1 MLKTSSLPPNQDS
14 SWKNLPLAV
23 LLLMVAAVVIRL
35 AFWAYTD
42 RVWEDAL
49 ITVLHAENLFQVGKL
64 SHFRVDDK
72 VVHGF
77 TSPISVLVPI
87 IGGALDWKG
96 TYALP
101 FIQFISAL
109 TGALTVLLGYRVIV
123 RAKEPNQTA
132 WMVFTLAYLAFEH
145 HQILWGMAG
154 METQMVVATILFA
167 FYAATTGNPKLIG
180 LALALALYAR
190 PDFAFL
196 NIIIVVFT
204 YFVVGKGQA
213 VKSVLIGAALYAP
226 WLIFTTL
233 YYGSPLPNTILA
245 KAYGYAPQ
253 KVSLVQKLLDFWVP
267 MGPSFAGNGTGYWRL
282 WDHGAISIAVILLF
296 AFSAYSVLRHRTK
309 ALYVPVA
316 FVLVYWAYYVFA
328 VNGVF
333 GWYVVP
339 VSAATSLVAGYGLA
353 RLIRNRKAAITVA
366 VAYIAAMVTVLPTT
380 FKAEHD
386 IQANIEAPAREAMGR
401 YLGAVM
407 RPTDKVGMEPLGY
420 SSYYS
425 RHVIVDYPGLINP
438 DVVAYTKE
446 HRAAGLCTLLS
457 DFLPEYVALR
467 EHECKGSP
475 WIAQHYIEIRNFRAN
490 AAAANN
496 FMIAH
501 NIDTHF
507 VLYRRSD
514 VPAVGV
520 PFLSSEEQPQKRG
533 LADPELNQTSSINT
547 GAPLQVTSVDLQGDF
562 ARDGHNAEVGQPSLK
577 GDIYGSWT
585 VKGDAGTGHVS
596 LSVVVPAGV
605 NAIAVPVLTGPA
617 ATHARFEV
625 SDNGEAIDQLCNPPG
640 LGHWRLWAVRVQA
653 YSEPRTITITATDS
667 GDGWGEWTAI
677 GAPYVM
683 QKHQYPSKH

>member
-1 MLKTSSLPPNQDS
+1 M
-14 SWKNLPLAV
+14 AV

-35 AFWAYTD
+35 AFWTYTD

-101 FIQFISAL
+101 FIQLISAL

-132 WMVFTLAYLAFEH
+132 WMVFTLVYLAFEH

-296 AFSAYSVLRHRTK
+296 AFSAYSVVHHRTK

-328 VNGVF
+328 VSGVF

-386 IQANIEAPAREAMGR
+386 IQANIEAPVREAMGR

-425 RHVIVDYPGLINP
+425 RHVILDYPGLINP

-446 HRAAGLCTLLS
+446 HRAAGLCTLVS

-467 EHECKGSP
+467 EYECKGSP
-475 WIAQHYIEIRNFRAN
+475 WIAQHYIEIRNFRSN
-490 AAAANN
+490 TAAVNN
-496 FMIAH
+496 FMIEH
-501 NIDTHF
+501 NIDRHF
-507 VLYRRSD
+507 LLYRRSD
-514 VPAVGV
+514 VPAVAV
-520 PFLSSEEQPQKRG
+520 PAQDAQEQPQMRG
-533 LADPELNQTSSINT
+533 LADPILNQTSSINT
-547 GAPLQVTSVDLQGDF
+547 GAPLQVTAVDLHGDF
-562 ARDGHNAEVGQPSLK
+562 AHDGYNAEVGQPSLK
-577 GDIYGSWT
+577 TDIYGSWT
-585 VKGDAGTGHVS
+585 AKGDAGIGHAS
-596 LSVVVPAGV
+596 LSFLVPAGV
-605 NAIAVPVLTGPA
+605 DAIAVPVLTGPS

-625 SDNGEAIDQLCNPPG
+625 SDNEQTIDQLSDSPG
-640 LGHWRLWAVRVQA
+640 LGHWRLWAVPVSAQ
-653 YSEPRTITITATDS
+653 SEPRTITINVTDS
-667 GDGWGEWTAI
+667 GNGWGEWTAI

-683 QKHQYPSKH
+683 QKHQYPTRH